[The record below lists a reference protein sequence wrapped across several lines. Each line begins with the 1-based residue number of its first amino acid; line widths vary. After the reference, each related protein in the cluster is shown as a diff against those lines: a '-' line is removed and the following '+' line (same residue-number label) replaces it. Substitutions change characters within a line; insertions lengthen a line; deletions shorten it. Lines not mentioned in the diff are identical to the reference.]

1 MEKTKV
7 AIVDDHILIASALA
21 SMVESIAG
29 YKVLFEAA
37 NGERMKEKMHGGINL
52 PEIVLLD
59 ISMPEMDGFA
69 TAEWLRSHHPAT
81 LVMAL
86 TMEDDD
92 EKIIRMIRSGA
103 HGYLL
108 KTIQPHELANALQQ
122 LLQNGYYY
130 TGDVMKALRKPA
142 SAERIADLTQKE
154 NELLKLLC
162 TEMPY
167 KDIAAQL
174 FLGVRTVEGYAAAL
188 MEKLGVKSRIGLVLL
203 CAKKGLL

>member
-1 MEKTKV
+1 
-7 AIVDDHILIASALA
+7 VDDHTLIAKALA
-21 SMVESIAG
+21 SMVEGIQG
-29 YKVLFEAA
+29 YEVLFEAA
-37 NGERMKEKMHGGINL
+37 NGERMKEKMHSGTNV

-92 EKIIRMIRSGA
+92 EKIIRMIRAGA

-108 KTIQPHELANALQQ
+108 KTIQPAELANALQQ
-122 LLQNGYYY
+122 LMENGYYY

-142 SAERIADLTQKE
+142 SGERIAELTPKE

-167 KDIAAQL
+167 KEIAAKL
-174 FLGVRTVEGYAAAL
+174 FFGVRTVEGYAGTL

-203 CAKKGLL
+203 CAKKGYL

>member
-29 YKVLFEAA
+29 YEVLFEAA
-37 NGERMKEKMHGGINL
+37 NGERMKEKMHSGMNV
-52 PEIVLLD
+52 PDIVLLD

-69 TAEWLRSHHPAT
+69 AAEWLRSNYPGI
-81 LVMAL
+81 LIMAL

-108 KTIQPHELANALQQ
+108 KTIQPHELENALKQ
-122 LLQNGYYY
+122 LVHNGYYY

-142 SAERIADLTQKE
+142 AAESIAELTQKE
-154 NELLKLLC
+154 GELLKLLC

-174 FLGVRTVEGYAAAL
+174 FLGVRTVEGYAGTL
-188 MEKLGVKSRIGLVLL
+188 MEKLGVRSRIGLVLL